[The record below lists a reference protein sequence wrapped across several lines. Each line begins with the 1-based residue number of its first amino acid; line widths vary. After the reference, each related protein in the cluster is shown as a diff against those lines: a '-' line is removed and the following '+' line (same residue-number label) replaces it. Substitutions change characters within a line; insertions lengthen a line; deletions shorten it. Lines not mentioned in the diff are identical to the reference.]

1 MVLKLTKKL
10 FEQTKKEMTSLNDEY
25 EGMVES
31 NRYKSTEIRN
41 SINKKSNEFN
51 KNREN
56 RSKHFD
62 FIRKK

>member
-25 EGMVES
+25 EGMVKVINME
-31 NRYKSTEIRN
+31 STEIRN

-51 KNREN
+51 KN
-56 RSKHFD
+56 
-62 FIRKK
+62 IRK

>member
-10 FEQTKKEMTSLNDEY
+10 FEQTKKEMSSLNDEY
-25 EGMVES
+25 EHMVES

-56 RSKHFD
+56 RSKQFN
-62 FIRKK
+62 FIRNK